1 MEVPSDERRKQPDRR
16 RKESSGMTQDE
27 RTIARDR
34 MRFIKN
40 TQSSRL
46 CYLGILFDVFFF
58 VNIYKS
64 DVGTYYYNFKI
75 GVSIVYNLIFLLIAF
90 LASEGVKNY
99 KNEYSYALLGLGIM
113 QFVRIF
119 ILPMQAHN
127 AMTEVNDV
135 AVGVMGNGQF
145 TTVVIYLVISGVAL
159 IAAGLINMKKYKELS
174 EHLKSIGETA

>member
-1 MEVPSDERRKQPDRR
+1 MT
-16 RKESSGMTQDE
+16 TQDE

-64 DVGTYYYNFKI
+64 DVGTYYYNYKI
-75 GVSIVYNLIFLLIAF
+75 GLSIVYNLIFLLAAF

-99 KNEYSYALLGLGIM
+99 KKEYSYSLFILGIL

-119 ILPMQAHN
+119 IIPMQAHSAKIEVDN
-127 AMTEVNDV
+127 AL
-135 AVGVMGNGQF
+135 VGVMGNGQF
-145 TTVVIYLVISGVAL
+145 TLVCAYLIISGAAL
-159 IAAGLINMKKYKELS
+159 LIAGLINLKKYKELS
-174 EHLKSIGETA
+174 EHLKSIGQEMA